1 MSALLLLFIVSI
13 IGFLIFIKLFKKL
26 GYFWTFIL
34 YCLIYISILNSG
46 IKTND
51 LNLEY
56 N

>member
-13 IGFLIFIKLFKKL
+13 IGFVIFIKLFKKL
-26 GYFWTFIL
+26 GYFWTFIIF
-34 YCLIYISILNSG
+34 CIIYIVILNSG
-46 IKTND
+46 IEDND